1 MVHGESSQSKHVTI
15 GNPAPIV
22 DMATGRVHMLFSRNN
37 KEVGVLSSDDNVSLT
52 AILGCCSTPAHEIL
66 RTCGQG
72 LTWSAVR
79 ELTETLMKPTNLTT
93 IFTGLSAG
101 LTLDPSFGHGNRLLV
116 CANHDGPDAKHAKD
130 KNHGRYSS
138 SVFSDDAGAT
148 WKMGENVGPP
158 GSTEC
163 NLATSREGV
172 FMYTRMWDQGGS
184 PLKTCKRD
192 AVWFCAKPLTI

>member
-1 MVHGESSQSKHVTI
+1 
-15 GNPAPIV
+15 
-22 DMATGRVHMLFSRNN
+22 MA
-37 KEVGVLSSDDNVSLT
+37 
-52 AILGCCSTPAHEIL
+52 
-66 RTCGQG
+66 
-72 LTWSAVR
+72 
-79 ELTETLMKPTNLTT
+79 PTNLTT

-116 CANHDGPDAKHAKD
+116 CANHDGPDAKHATE

-138 SVFSDDAGAT
+138 SIYSDDAGAT

-172 FMYTRMWDQGGS
+172 FMYSRMWDQGGS

-192 AVWFCAKPLTI
+192 AVWFCAKPLTRKYWLSLRRDCKVGGRRGELPEGLHRVWD